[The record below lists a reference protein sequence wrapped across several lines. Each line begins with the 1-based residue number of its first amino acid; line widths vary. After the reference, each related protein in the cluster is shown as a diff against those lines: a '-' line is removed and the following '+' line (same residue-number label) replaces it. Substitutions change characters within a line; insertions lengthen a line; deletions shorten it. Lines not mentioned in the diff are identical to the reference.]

1 MLEDQMSK
9 ILSQETIAIVK
20 ATIPALDE
28 HGAVITA
35 AMYRRLF
42 EDAEI
47 AALFNQSNQKSGTQ
61 IHALAAAILAYA
73 RNIERLAALGPAVER
88 IAQKHIGY
96 AILPEHYP
104 YVATALLGAIEEVL
118 GEAAKPDVLTAW
130 GEAYWFLADILKGRE
145 AAIRDDLLSK
155 AGGWS
160 GWRRFVLA
168 ERRQESETITSFILR
183 PQDGGRV
190 LRHKPGQYLTFRFD
204 AAGREGLKRSY
215 SISCAPNDEHYR
227 ISVKREPQGDAS
239 VYLHDEASA
248 GTVVEC
254 TPPAGDF
261 FLSDAPQ
268 RPVVL
273 LSGGVGLT
281 PMVSMLEA
289 LAEKHAGHPTFYI
302 HGTTG
307 RATHAFE
314 AHVKMLAS
322 RQQATSIATFYEE
335 PSDEPGVH
343 SGYISFEWLLGNTP
357 FKEADFYI
365 CGPRPFLRFF
375 VSALAR
381 AGVSIDHIHYEF
393 FGPTDE
399 VLAA

>member
-1 MLEDQMSK
+1 MPKMLSPK
-9 ILSQETIAIVK
+9 TIAIVK
-20 ATIPALDE
+20 ATIPTLDK

-42 EDAEI
+42 DDADI

-61 IHALAAAILAYA
+61 IRALAAAILAYA
-73 RNIERLAALGPAVER
+73 SNIESLAALEPAVER

-104 YVATALLGAIEEVL
+104 HVATALLGAIEEVL
-118 GEAAKPDVLTAW
+118 GGAATPDVLTVW
-130 GEAYWFLADILKGRE
+130 DEAYSYLANILKGRE
-145 AAIRDDLLSK
+145 AAIRDDLLSQV
-155 AGGWS
+155 GGWT

-204 AAGREGLKRSY
+204 AAGREGLKRNY

-227 ISVKREPQGDAS
+227 VSVKREPQGDAS
-239 VYLHDEASA
+239 VFLHDEAST
-248 GTVVEC
+248 GMVVEC

-261 FLSDAPQ
+261 FLLDAPP

-281 PMVSMLEA
+281 PMISMLEA
-289 LAEKHAGHPTFYI
+289 LAEKHTGHPTFYI
-302 HGTTG
+302 HGTAN
-307 RATHAFE
+307 RATHAFD
-314 AHVKMLAS
+314 AHVKFLAA
-322 RQQATSIATFYEE
+322 RQQATSVATFYDQS
-335 PSDEPGVH
+335 SDEAEVH
-343 SGYISFEWLLGNTP
+343 SGYISFEWLLANTP
-357 FKEADFYI
+357 FMEADFYI
-365 CGPRPFLRFF
+365 CGPRPFMHFF
-375 VSALAR
+375 VSELAQ
-381 AGVSIDHIHYEF
+381 AGVSTDRIHYEN
-393 FGPTDE
+393 FGPTDKF
-399 VLAA
+399 LAV

>member
-1 MLEDQMSK
+1 MSK
-9 ILSQETIAIVK
+9 MLSPETITIVK

-35 AMYRRLF
+35 AMYRQLF

-73 RNIERLAALGPAVER
+73 RNIESLAALGPAVER

-104 YVATALLGAIEEVL
+104 HVATALLGAIEEVL
-118 GEAAKPDVLTAW
+118 GQAAAPDVLAAW
-130 GEAYWFLADILKGRE
+130 AEAYWFLADILKGRE
-145 AAIRDDLLSK
+145 AEIRGDLVSQ
-155 AGGWS
+155 AGGWT
-160 GWRRFVLA
+160 GWRRFVVS
-168 ERRQESETITSFILR
+168 ERTQESDTITSFILL

-204 AAGREGLKRSY
+204 AAGREGLKRNY

-239 VYLHDEASA
+239 VYLHDEAST
-248 GTVVEC
+248 GLVVEC

-302 HGTTG
+302 HGTAS
-307 RATHAFE
+307 RATHAFDV
-314 AHVKMLAS
+314 HVKILAA
-322 RQQATSIATFYEE
+322 RQQATSVATFYDQS
-335 PSDEPGVH
+335 SDEAEVH
-343 SGYISFEWLLGNTP
+343 SGYISFEWLLANTP
-357 FKEADFYI
+357 FMEADFYI
-365 CGPRPFLRFF
+365 CGPRPFMRFF
-375 VSALAR
+375 VSGLTQ
-381 AGVSIDHIHYEF
+381 AGVSADRIHYEF

-399 VLAA
+399 LLAA

>member
-1 MLEDQMSK
+1 MSK
-9 ILSQETIAIVK
+9 TLSPETITIVK
-20 ATIPALDE
+20 ATIPALAE

-47 AALFNQSNQKSGTQ
+47 AALFNQSNQRSGVQ
-61 IHALAAAILAYA
+61 VHALATAILAYA
-73 RNIERLAALGPAVER
+73 RNIESLAALGPAVER

-104 YVATALLGAIEEVL
+104 HVATALLGAIEEVL
-118 GEAAKPDVLTAW
+118 GGAATPDVLTAW

-145 AAIRDDLLSK
+145 AAIRDDLVTQM
-155 AGGWS
+155 GGWT
-160 GWRRFVLA
+160 GWRHFVVS
-168 ERRQESETITSFILR
+168 ERRQESDTITSFILR
-183 PQDGGRV
+183 PEDSGPV
-190 LRHKPGQYLTFRFD
+190 LRHRPGQYLTLRFD
-204 AAGREGLKRSY
+204 AAGRQGLKRNY
-215 SISCAPNDEHYR
+215 SISCAPNNEHYR

-239 VYLHDEASA
+239 VYLHDEAST

-254 TPPAGDF
+254 TPPSGDF
-261 FLSDAPQ
+261 FLADAPQ

-302 HGTTG
+302 HGTAN
-307 RATHAFE
+307 RATHAFD
-314 AHVKMLAS
+314 AHVRILAA
-322 RQQATSIATFYEE
+322 RQQATSVATFYDQS
-335 PSDEPGVH
+335 SDEAEVH
-343 SGYISFEWLLGNTP
+343 SGYISFEWLLANTP

-365 CGPRPFLRFF
+365 CGPRPFMRFF
-375 VSALAR
+375 VSGLAQ
-381 AGVSIDHIHYEF
+381 AGVSTDRIHYEF